1 MKPLLRWIGI
11 ALGGLVGLG
20 IFAYAVLYILSERV
34 LRRTYEIPA
43 VSLSIPTDPASIMEG
58 RRLATVRGCLAG
70 CHGRQAEGRV
80 MLDEP
85 MLAPAGALLSP

>member
-1 MKPLLRWIGI
+1 MTKPLLRWIGI

-20 IFAYAVLYILSERV
+20 IAAYAVLYILSERV

-58 RRLATVRGCLAG
+58 RRLATASLVIG
-70 CHGRQAEGRV
+70 Q
-80 MLDEP
+80 
-85 MLAPAGALLSP
+85 LLSTAAA